1 MQATRRRLAQMLAP
15 PGRGGTLRAMTDS
28 ETSPTPAFTP
38 APTPAAACRRLLRSA
53 EKATLSTAMADG
65 SGPYGSLVLTACTP
79 AGEPLLLLSDLADH
93 TRNFMAD
100 DRVSLM
106 IDGTAGL
113 DDPLTG
119 ARASLL
125 GRIEKVEDDLL
136 RTRYVRRHPSA
147 RFYAGFRDFNLYRI
161 VPERAHLVA
170 GFGRIH
176 WVEAADGLLYDGT
189 VETLAGAEAEILAHM
204 NADHLDAVGLYAN
217 RLLGRG
223 GVGWFLTGVDPEGCD
238 LRRQGE
244 VARLDFERPAED
256 SDAVRRELVGC
267 VKRARQMG

>member
-1 MQATRRRLAQMLAP
+1 
-15 PGRGGTLRAMTDS
+15 MTD
-28 ETSPTPAFTP
+28 TDLSPAT
-38 APTPAAACRRLLRSA
+38 ACRRLLRQA
-53 EKATLSTAMADG
+53 DRATLSTLMADG
-65 SGPYGSLVLTACTP
+65 SGPYGSLVLIAGSP
-79 AGEPLLLLSDLADH
+79 AGEPLMLLSDLADH
-93 TRNFMAD
+93 TRNFGAD
-100 DRVSLM
+100 PRVSLM

-119 ARASLL
+119 ARATVQ

-176 WVEAADGLLYDGT
+176 WVEAGDGLLYGGT
-189 VETLAGAEAEILAHM
+189 TETLAQAEAEILAHM
-204 NADHLDAVGLYAN
+204 NADHLDAIGLYAN
-217 RLLGRG
+217 RLLGRE
-223 GVGWFLTGVDPEGCD
+223 GVGWFMTGVDPEGCD
-238 LRRQGE
+238 LRRQGAI
-244 VARLDFERPAED
+244 ARLNFEGVAED